1 MNNQQVAPD
10 NKQKK
15 LIRLIVILG
24 AIAVVIIG
32 GIIYFATKE
41 EKSPAEEYFEDKSEI
56 IEKQKNMSEGE
67 KEDQAARIA
76 TIESIISQVMSE
88 KNNNGVSYLKDS
100 FVDRRVTE
108 REEYFAQ
115 VEFNADEYEWTR
127 DISLDERDIKE
138 YKAIML
144 KCAELYK
151 ALHENDNKV
160 YYSNCKAFQSDDV
173 WNPVFTVLMQ
183 EEEIEQVDW
192 SQSAATLATDILPS
206 IWKVGTN
213 DYWIYDKKL

>member
-1 MNNQQVAPD
+1 MINQQITPD

-15 LIRLIVILG
+15 LIILIAILG
-24 AIAVVIIG
+24 GIAVVTIG
-32 GIIYFATKE
+32 SIIYFATKE
-41 EKSPAEEYFEDKSEI
+41 EKSPAEKYFEDKTKI
-56 IEKQKNMSEGE
+56 IEEQKNMSEGE
-67 KEDQAARIA
+67 KEDQETKIA
-76 TIESIISQVMSE
+76 NIKSIINQVMGS
-88 KNNNGVSYLKDS
+88 KNNKGVSYFKDS

-108 REEYFAQ
+108 REEYAAQ

-144 KCAELYK
+144 KCAKLFK
-151 ALHENDNKV
+151 ALHENDNKI
-160 YYSNCKAFQSDDV
+160 YYSNCKAFKSNDAWD
-173 WNPVFTVLMQ
+173 PVFSTLMQ
-183 EEEIEQVDW
+183 DKEIKQVDW

-206 IWKVGTN
+206 IWKVGKN